1 MMNWQKPLAMSGT
14 EALDANLDKL
24 EAVLD
29 RQTPIDSLSALL
41 SSVDRKPQKNIQLEN
56 VAIGIDSS
64 VFLKLANHS
73 KSEDIVD
80 YLGSKHQGPL
90 ILPGQAIQE
99 YWNNQYS
106 AIPSIAS
113 DIQKKFESL
122 KKEADKLGPNFPG
135 YAADMENLL
144 NRFGS
149 EFGYVYD
156 AATIRS
162 TLSLLTL
169 LRDKAALSYVPRM
182 RFHDMA
188 SNRKR
193 TKTPP
198 GFKDDGDGDFFLWV
212 DFLYGLL
219 KAKDASQEFN
229 HAVILTHDKKPD
241 WSRASIA
248 HPILTAEVQGL
259 VGVPFDVWTIEQ
271 LHEAITQNSSATS
284 PAETAESEENGP

>member
-1 MMNWQKPLAMSGT
+1 MSGT
-14 EALDANLDKL
+14 ETIDANLNRL

-29 RQTPIDSLSALL
+29 RQIPIDSLGALL
-41 SSVDRKPQKNIQLEN
+41 TSVDRKPSKNIQLLN

-64 VFLKLANHS
+64 VFLKLASHS

-113 DIQKKFESL
+113 EIHKKFEIL

-135 YAADMENLL
+135 YSAEMDGLL
-144 NRFGS
+144 DRFSS

-156 AATIRS
+156 SSTISS
-162 TLSLLTL
+162 TLTL
-169 LRDKAALSYVPRM
+169 LKLLKDKAALSYVPRI

-188 SNRKR
+188 INRKR

-198 GFKDDGDGDFFLWV
+198 GFKDDGDGDFFLWL

-219 KAKDASQEFN
+219 KAKNANQEFN
-229 HAVILTHDKKPD
+229 HAVILTHDKKLD
-241 WSRASIA
+241 WSRAGIA
-248 HPILTAEVQGL
+248 HPILTAEVQEL

-271 LHEAITQNSSATS
+271 LHEAIAPKTSAAT
-284 PAETAESEENGP
+284 PNAIAHEGL

>member
-1 MMNWQKPLAMSGT
+1 MSGT
-14 EALDANLDKL
+14 ETIEANLDVL

-29 RQTPIDSLSALL
+29 RQITIDSLGALL
-41 SSVDRKPQKNIQLEN
+41 SSVDRKPLKNIQLEN

-80 YLGSKHQGPL
+80 YLGSKHTGPL

-113 DIQKKFESL
+113 KIREKFESL
-122 KKEADKLGPNFPG
+122 EKEADKLGPNFSG
-135 YAADMENLL
+135 YAADMKDLL
-144 NRFGS
+144 SRFGS

-156 AATIRS
+156 QATIRS

-169 LRDKAALSYVPRM
+169 LKEKAALSYVPRM

-188 SNRKR
+188 LNRKR

-198 GFKDDGDGDFFLWV
+198 GFKDEGDGDFFIWA

-219 KAKDASQEFN
+219 RAKHDNLQFN
-229 HAVILTHDKKPD
+229 HAVILTHDVKSD
-241 WSRASIA
+241 WSRDGIA
-248 HPILTAEVQGL
+248 HPILTAEMQEL

-271 LHEAITQNSSATS
+271 LHKAIAQNSSA
-284 PAETAESEENGP
+284 PSEADIHVGQ

>member
-1 MMNWQKPLAMSGT
+1 MSGT
-14 EALDANLDKL
+14 EVLASASNLDKL

-29 RQTPIDSLSALL
+29 RQIPIDSLSALL
-41 SSVDRKPQKNIQLEN
+41 SSVDRTPHKNIQLEN

-80 YLGSKHQGPL
+80 YLGSKHHGPL

-106 AIPSIAS
+106 SIPSIAS
-113 DIQKKFESL
+113 EIQKKFENL
-122 KKEADKLGPNFPG
+122 RKEADKLGPNFPG
-135 YAADMENLL
+135 YAAEMNNLL
-144 NRFGS
+144 DRFSS

-156 AATIRS
+156 ASTIRS

-169 LRDKAALSYVPRM
+169 LKDKAALSYVPRM

-188 SNRKR
+188 LSRKR

-219 KAKDASQEFN
+219 RAKDASQQFN

-248 HPILTAEVQGL
+248 HPILTAEMQEL

-271 LHEAITQNSSATS
+271 LSEAIAKNASAALPEATVEAGKKD
-284 PAETAESEENGP
+284 PR